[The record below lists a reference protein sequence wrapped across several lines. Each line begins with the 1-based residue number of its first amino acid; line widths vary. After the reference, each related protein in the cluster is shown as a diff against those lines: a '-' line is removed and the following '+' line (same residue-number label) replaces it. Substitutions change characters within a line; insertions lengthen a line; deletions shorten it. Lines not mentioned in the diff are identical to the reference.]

1 MPTYKNRPPM
11 DPDTPVWRYLSLNAV
26 IATVRDRQL
35 RFTRVDTFP
44 DPFEGSVPKQ
54 TIDEQVV
61 LFGGA
66 YHMRMAYASVAAHY
80 PSGAMSLP
88 EWEDPWEKMTRLRRA
103 KDSIYTC
110 VLLGGRRGI

>member
-80 PSGAMSLP
+80 PSGAAQAQ
-88 EWEDPWEKMTRLRRA
+88 RILRRA
-103 KDSIYTC
+103 RGA
-110 VLLGGRRGI
+110 LAEGRRRAFRCAHQQVAD

>member
-66 YHMRMAYASVAAHY
+66 YHMCLCLRCGALPFRGNVA
-80 PSGAMSLP
+80 P
-88 EWEDPWEKMTRLRRA
+88 
-103 KDSIYTC
+103 
-110 VLLGGRRGI
+110 

>member
-35 RFTRVDTFP
+35 RFTRVDRFK

-54 TIDEQVV
+54 TIDDQV
-61 LFGGA
+61 LLLA
-66 YHMRMAYASVAAHY
+66 HRAAGR
-80 PSGAMSLP
+80 PA
-88 EWEDPWEKMTRLRRA
+88 RNLRR
-103 KDSIYTC
+103 C
-110 VLLGGRRGI
+110 GGCIAWTTAGLV